1 MSEIVRTVKLKIA
14 LPFDVARQTVVVW
27 TKACNAVSR
36 IAFDAGGLSNAVRLH
51 ALAYRAA
58 REGGLSAQVAQSCIR
73 HVASKY
79 AALRSNGV
87 VPTRPCQFREQAV
100 VLQGGKRGRDVS
112 LRSSGLSLW
121 TVSGRCKA
129 VPFSGPPNLQDKLAN
144 WAFGDGRLSIHRG
157 QVFLALSF
165 KKEVSEQT
173 APNDAVIGVDR
184 GINVL
189 AAATDG
195 QRHYRRRGGYTKH
208 VRNRYL
214 RVRASLQRR
223 KAERPTHSVRRTLK
237 RLSGREK
244 RFMQA
249 VNHEISR
256 DIVHFADKSGCPVIA
271 VEQLDG
277 IRNRRL
283 RKAQRAEINRW
294 AYGQLMFFLQ
304 YKAEERG
311 MSVIEVDPRNTSKGC
326 SRCGHVTAANRN
338 RNLFRCKACGFTHHA
353 DSNAA
358 LNIRLRGILLR
369 QQSEQDGLAS
379 CSPEAR
385 SDEPG
390 SNPGEDAGNKLSAL
404 ADSS

>member
-1 MSEIVRTVKLKIA
+1 VSEIVRTVKLKIA

-173 APNDAVIGVDR
+173 APNDAVIGVVILD
-184 GINVL
+184 L
-189 AAATDG
+189 AYKDYSWAALTQSD
-195 QRHYRRRGGYTKH
+195 QAAGYTTADMGQSP
-208 VRNRYL
+208 L
-214 RVRASLQRR
+214 
-223 KAERPTHSVRRTLK
+223 PT
-237 RLSGREK
+237 
-244 RFMQA
+244 
-249 VNHEISR
+249 
-256 DIVHFADKSGCPVIA
+256 
-271 VEQLDG
+271 
-277 IRNRRL
+277 
-283 RKAQRAEINRW
+283 
-294 AYGQLMFFLQ
+294 
-304 YKAEERG
+304 EE
-311 MSVIEVDPRNTSKGC
+311 DA
-326 SRCGHVTAANRN
+326 TAAPP
-338 RNLFRCKACGFTHHA
+338 
-353 DSNAA
+353 S
-358 LNIRLRGILLR
+358 
-369 QQSEQDGLAS
+369 
-379 CSPEAR
+379 AR
-385 SDEPG
+385 SSATP
-390 SNPGEDAGNKLSAL
+390 SDAGNAQP
-404 ADSS
+404 AG